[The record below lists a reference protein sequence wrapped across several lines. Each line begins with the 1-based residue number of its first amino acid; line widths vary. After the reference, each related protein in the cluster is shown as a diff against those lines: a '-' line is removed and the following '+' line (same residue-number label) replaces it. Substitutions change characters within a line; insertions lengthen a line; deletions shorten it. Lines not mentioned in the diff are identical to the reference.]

1 MKSNSTRM
9 GIQFT
14 LIGIRTIRWIRL
26 WQRNDMNKLLFALWE
41 GSEGLLADINQAG
54 QVSVVSTMSS
64 SMEVKFCFE

>member
-1 MKSNSTRM
+1 MKSNSTGM

-64 SMEVKFCFE
+64 SMEVQFCFE